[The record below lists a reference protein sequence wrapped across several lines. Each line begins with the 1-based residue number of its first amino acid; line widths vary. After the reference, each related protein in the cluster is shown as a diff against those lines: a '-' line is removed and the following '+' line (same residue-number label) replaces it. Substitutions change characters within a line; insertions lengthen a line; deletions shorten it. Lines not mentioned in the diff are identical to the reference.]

1 MAHVSK
7 NPNIAMRDG
16 VSPSCVALPRVR
28 QSPWPL
34 LIDHLADRLPRID
47 RAEWLARMQAGS
59 VLGEDGQ
66 PLAPDAPYVG
76 GARVYYWRELPNED
90 PIPFEATVLFEDEH
104 LVVADKPH
112 FLPVTPGGRYVRET
126 LLVRLKAQL
135 DCADLS
141 PLHRIDRETAG
152 LVLLSKRPQ
161 DRDAYQSL
169 FRTRQLDK
177 VYEAVAP
184 WRDGLGFPLTRQSHI
199 LEDEQ
204 AFYRMREARPDEGLP
219 PNSETR
225 IECVGQQG
233 ARALY
238 RLHPISGK
246 RHQLRVHMHGLG
258 LPIEGDQFYPE
269 VRRGPDE
276 TEDFAQPLQLL
287 ARSIAFTDP
296 VTGQSRHFES
306 QRRLLWALGP
316 FVGTCPASDA
326 SQTTSLPSPA
336 GLAPTQPAINR

>member
-34 LIDHLADRLPRID
+34 LIDHLADRLPRIG

-66 PLAPDAPYVG
+66 PLAPDAPYEG
-76 GARVYYWRELPNED
+76 GARVYYWRELPKED
-90 PIPFEATVLFEDEH
+90 PIPFEAAVLFEDEH

-126 LLVRLKAQL
+126 LLVRLKAHL

-152 LVLLSKRPQ
+152 LVLLAKRPQ

-184 WRDGLGFPLTRQSHI
+184 WREGQAFPLTRQSHI

-225 IECVGQQG
+225 IECVEQQG
-233 ARALY
+233 ARVLY
-238 RLHPISGK
+238 RLHPVSGK
-246 RHQLRVHMHGLG
+246 RHQLRVHMQGLG
-258 LPIEGDQFYPE
+258 LPIEGDQFYPV

-276 TEDFAQPLQLL
+276 AEDFAEPLQLL

-296 VTGQSRHFES
+296 VTGQPRRFES
-306 QRRLLWALGP
+306 QRNLLWACARL
-316 FVGTCPASDA
+316 
-326 SQTTSLPSPA
+326 
-336 GLAPTQPAINR
+336 

>member
-1 MAHVSK
+1 MAHVPK

-16 VSPSCVALPRVR
+16 VSPSCLALPRVR
-28 QSPWPL
+28 QSPWPA
-34 LIDHLADRLPRID
+34 LIDHLAERLPRIS
-47 RAEWLARMQAGS
+47 RSEWTERMQAGS

-76 GARVYYWRELPNED
+76 GARVYYWRELPHED
-90 PIPFEATVLFEDEH
+90 PIPFEATVLFEDAH

-135 DCADLS
+135 GCADLS

-152 LVLLSKRPQ
+152 LVLLCKRPQ

-169 FRTRQLDK
+169 FRERRVDK
-177 VYEAVAP
+177 VYEAVAG
-184 WRDGLGFPLTRQSHI
+184 WREALQFPLTRRSHI

-204 AFYRMREARPDEGLP
+204 AFYRMREAQPDEGLP

-225 IECVGQQG
+225 IECVRQEG

-238 RLHPISGK
+238 RLFPVSGK

-258 LPIEGDQFYPE
+258 LPIEGDQFYPV
-269 VRRGPDE
+269 VRRGPNDS
-276 TEDFAQPLQLL
+276 EDFAEPLQLL
-287 ARSIAFTDP
+287 AREIAFTDP
-296 VTGQSRHFES
+296 VTGQRRQFES
-306 QRRLLWALGP
+306 GLELAQ
-316 FVGTCPASDA
+316 
-326 SQTTSLPSPA
+326 A
-336 GLAPTQPAINR
+336 GLL

>member
-1 MAHVSK
+1 MAHVPK

-28 QSPWPL
+28 HSPWPL
-34 LIDHLADRLPRID
+34 LIDHLAERLPRIS
-47 RAEWLARMQAGS
+47 RAEWTERMQSGS

-66 PLAPDAPYVG
+66 PLPLDAPYAG
-76 GARVYYWRELPNED
+76 GARVYYWRELRQED

-135 DCADLS
+135 ALPDLS

-152 LVLLSKRPQ
+152 LVLLCKRPQ

-169 FRTRQLDK
+169 FRDRKVDK

-184 WRDGLGFPLTRQSHI
+184 WRNELSFPLTRTSHI

-204 AFYRMREARPDEGLP
+204 AFYRMREARPEEGLA

-225 IECVGQQG
+225 IECVRRENE
-233 ARALY
+233 RALY
-238 RLHPISGK
+238 RLYPVSGK

-258 LPIEGDQFYPE
+258 LPIEGDQFYPV
-269 VRRGPDE
+269 VRRGPNE
-276 TEDFAQPLQLL
+276 AEDFAQPLQLL
-287 ARSIAFTDP
+287 ARGIAFTDP
-296 VTGQSRHFES
+296 VTGAQRNFASSR
-306 QRRLLWALGP
+306 QL
-316 FVGTCPASDA
+316 
-326 SQTTSLPSPA
+326 SLH
-336 GLAPTQPAINR
+336 I

>member
-1 MAHVSK
+1 MAHVPK

-16 VSPSCVALPRVR
+16 VSPSCLALPRVR
-28 QSPWPL
+28 QSPWPA
-34 LIDHLADRLPRID
+34 LIDHLAERLPRIS
-47 RAEWLARMQAGS
+47 RSEWTERMQAGS

-66 PLAPDAPYVG
+66 PLAPDAPYEG
-76 GARVYYWRELPNED
+76 GARVYYWRELPHED
-90 PIPFEATVLFEDEH
+90 PIPFEATVLFEDAH

-135 DCADLS
+135 GCADLS

-152 LVLLSKRPQ
+152 LVLLCKRPQ

-169 FRTRQLDK
+169 FRERRVDK
-177 VYEAVAP
+177 VYEAVAG
-184 WRDGLGFPLTRQSHI
+184 WREALQFPLTRRSHI

-204 AFYRMREARPDEGLP
+204 AFYRMREAQPEEGLP

-225 IECVGQQG
+225 IECVRQAG

-238 RLHPISGK
+238 RLFPVSGK

-258 LPIEGDQFYPE
+258 LPIEGDQFYPV
-269 VRRGPDE
+269 VRRGPNDS
-276 TEDFAQPLQLL
+276 EDFAEPLQLL
-287 ARSIAFTDP
+287 ARSITFTDP
-296 VTGQSRHFES
+296 VTGQPRQFES
-306 QRRLLWALGP
+306 GLELAQ
-316 FVGTCPASDA
+316 
-326 SQTTSLPSPA
+326 A
-336 GLAPTQPAINR
+336 GLL

>member
-1 MAHVSK
+1 MAHVPK
-7 NPNIAMRDG
+7 NPHIAMRDG
-16 VSPSCVALPRVR
+16 VSPSCLALPRVR
-28 QSPWPL
+28 QAPWPA
-34 LIDHLADRLPRID
+34 LIDHLCERLPRIG
-47 RAEWLARMQAGS
+47 RAEWTERMRSGS

-66 PLAPDAPYVG
+66 PLAPDASYVG
-76 GARVYYWRELPNED
+76 GARVYYWRELPQEE
-90 PIPFEATVLFEDEH
+90 PIPFKASVLFEDEH

-135 DCADLS
+135 GCADLS

-169 FRTRQLDK
+169 FRERRVDK

-184 WRDGLGFPLTRQSHI
+184 WREDLAFPLTRTSHI

-204 AFYRMREARPDEGLP
+204 AFYRMREAGPNEGLA

-225 IECVGQQG
+225 IECVQRNG

-238 RLHPISGK
+238 RLHPVSGK

-258 LPIEGDQFYPE
+258 LPIEGDQFYPV

-276 TEDFAQPLQLL
+276 REDFAEPLQLL
-287 ARSIAFTDP
+287 ARSIAFSDP
-296 VTGQSRHFES
+296 VTGQPRHF
-306 QRRLLWALGP
+306 
-316 FVGTCPASDA
+316 ASA
-326 SQTTSLPSPA
+326 QQ
-336 GLAPTQPAINR
+336 LAWQFENPNPM

>member
-1 MAHVSK
+1 MAHVPK

-16 VSPSCVALPRVR
+16 VSPSCLALPRVR
-28 QSPWPL
+28 QSPWPA
-34 LIDHLADRLPRID
+34 LIDHLAERLPRIS
-47 RAEWLARMQAGS
+47 RSEWTERMQAGS

-66 PLAPDAPYVG
+66 PLAPDAPYEG
-76 GARVYYWRELPNED
+76 GARVYYWRELPHED
-90 PIPFEATVLFEDEH
+90 PIPFEATVLFEDAH

-135 DCADLS
+135 GCADLS

-152 LVLLSKRPQ
+152 LVLLCKRPQ

-169 FRTRQLDK
+169 FRERRVDK
-177 VYEAVAP
+177 VYEAVAG
-184 WRDGLGFPLTRQSHI
+184 WREALQFPLTRRSHI

-204 AFYRMREARPDEGLP
+204 AFYRMREAQPDEGLP

-225 IECVGQQG
+225 IECVRQEG

-238 RLHPISGK
+238 RLFPVSGK

-258 LPIEGDQFYPE
+258 LPIEGDQFYPV
-269 VRRGPDE
+269 VRRGPNDS
-276 TEDFAQPLQLL
+276 EDFAEPLQLL
-287 ARSIAFTDP
+287 ARSITFTDP
-296 VTGQSRHFES
+296 VTGQSRQFES
-306 QRRLLWALGP
+306 GLELAQ
-316 FVGTCPASDA
+316 
-326 SQTTSLPSPA
+326 A
-336 GLAPTQPAINR
+336 GLL

>member
-1 MAHVSK
+1 MAHVPK
-7 NPNIAMRDG
+7 NPRIAMRDG

-34 LIDHLADRLPRID
+34 LIDHLVERLPRIP
-47 RAEWLARMQAGS
+47 RAEGVDRMQAGS
-59 VLGEDGQ
+59 VLDEDGQ
-66 PLAPDAPYVG
+66 PLPPDAPYVG
-76 GARVYYWRELPNED
+76 GARVYYWRTLQQED
-90 PIPFEATVLFEDEH
+90 PIPFEAAVLFEDEH

-135 DCADLS
+135 ALADLS

-161 DRDAYQSL
+161 DRDAYQAL
-169 FRTRQLDK
+169 FRQRRVDK

-184 WRDGLGFPLTRQSHI
+184 WREDLSFPLTRQSHI

-204 AFYRMREARPDEGLP
+204 AFYRMREARPEENLP

-225 IECVGQQG
+225 IECVRREGD
-233 ARALY
+233 RALY
-238 RLHPISGK
+238 RLHPVSGK

-258 LPIEGDQFYPE
+258 LPIEGDQFYPV
-269 VRRGPDE
+269 VRRGPE
-276 TEDFAQPLQLL
+276 EPEDFVEPLQLL
-287 ARSIAFTDP
+287 ARAIAFTDP
-296 VTGQSRHFES
+296 VTGQPRHFVS
-306 QRRLLWALGP
+306 AQQLAW
-316 FVGTCPASDA
+316 PA
-326 SQTTSLPSPA
+326 QKPNPL
-336 GLAPTQPAINR
+336 

>member
-1 MAHVSK
+1 MAHVPK

-16 VSPSCVALPRVR
+16 VSPSCLALPRVR
-28 QSPWPL
+28 QSPWPA
-34 LIDHLADRLPRID
+34 LIDHLAERLPRIS
-47 RAEWLARMQAGS
+47 RSEWTERMQAGS

-76 GARVYYWRELPNED
+76 GARVYYWRELPHED
-90 PIPFEATVLFEDEH
+90 PIPFEATVLFEDAH

-135 DCADLS
+135 GCADLS

-152 LVLLSKRPQ
+152 LVLLCKRPQ

-169 FRTRQLDK
+169 FRERRVDK
-177 VYEAVAP
+177 VYEAVAG
-184 WRDGLGFPLTRQSHI
+184 WREALQFPLTRRSHI
-199 LEDEQ
+199 LGDEQ
-204 AFYRMREARPDEGLP
+204 AFYRMREAQPDEGLP

-225 IECVGQQG
+225 IECVRQEG

-238 RLHPISGK
+238 RLFPVSGK

-258 LPIEGDQFYPE
+258 LPIEGDQFYPV
-269 VRRGPDE
+269 VRRGPNDS
-276 TEDFAQPLQLL
+276 EDFAEPLQLL
-287 ARSIAFTDP
+287 ARSITFTDP
-296 VTGQSRHFES
+296 VTGQPRQFES
-306 QRRLLWALGP
+306 GLELAQ
-316 FVGTCPASDA
+316 
-326 SQTTSLPSPA
+326 A
-336 GLAPTQPAINR
+336 GLL